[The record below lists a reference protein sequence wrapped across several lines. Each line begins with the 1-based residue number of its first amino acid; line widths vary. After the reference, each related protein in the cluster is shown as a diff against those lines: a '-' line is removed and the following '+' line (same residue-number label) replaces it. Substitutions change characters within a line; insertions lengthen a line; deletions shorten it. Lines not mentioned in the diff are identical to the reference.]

1 MNEQL
6 ERSRTKT
13 NTYVLKEL
21 ETNFLRDKV
30 QNDFLTL
37 MNQYKFHL
45 FHLSVTWIKTY
56 LADDPKSVNQ
66 EFSRFYRGNL
76 VPELIQ
82 ERRLGSGNRP
92 KQPIAVCFIE
102 EGDTRNKNLN
112 HSGNCLL
119 LHHHCLIAAR
129 HETAS
134 RLHSLSGVNTLKSH
148 FTNKKKNDCIAYLFI
163 CTSDL
168 KEITNPDIQLRYA
181 SKNLWKFREE
191 SMLRFNYPINW
202 ERLKSH

>member
-13 NTYVLKEL
+13 NTYILKEL
-21 ETNFLRDKV
+21 ETNFIRDKV

-37 MNQYKFHL
+37 KNQYQFYL
-45 FHLSVTWIKTY
+45 FHLSITWIKTHI
-56 LADDPKSVNQ
+56 ADNPDSVNQ
-66 EFSRFYRGNL
+66 EFRRFYLGNL
-76 VPELIQ
+76 VPEMIN

-102 EGDTRNKNLN
+102 EGDPRNKNLN

-129 HETAS
+129 HESAS
-134 RLHSLSGVNTLKSH
+134 RLYSLSGVNTLKPY
-148 FTNKKKNDCIAYLFI
+148 FEIKNKHTCIAYKFI

-168 KEITNPDIQLRYA
+168 KEIKNPDIQLRYA

-191 SMLRFNYPINW
+191 SMLRFNYPIDW
-202 ERLKSH
+202 EKLESH